1 MQPSPYEPLQNA
13 RRHLLG
19 AYSGPAPALGQ
30 CPECPPMLGRDDMAC
45 GANRTY
51 TAKPVGV
58 DEP

>member
-30 CPECPPMLGRDDMAC
+30 
-45 GANRTY
+45 
-51 TAKPVGV
+51 
-58 DEP
+58 